1 MRAEPFAPDE
11 LTRDGFLGGR
21 VTIMQPRAGFR
32 SSTDAVFLAAA
43 VPARPGE
50 SVLELGCGAGAA
62 ILCLGARVAGL
73 SLAGLELQ
81 PGYAALAAANA
92 EANGR
97 ALQVHAG
104 DLAAMPAALRR
115 AFDHVIANPPYH
127 PPGRGTAARDAGRAL
142 ALAEAAT
149 PLAAWIDAAR
159 RRLRPGGWLT
169 LIQSAERLGEVLA
182 ALGPGWGSVAV
193 LPLAPRAGR
202 PAGRIVLR
210 ARKGGRGALRLCAP
224 FVVHAA
230 ARHLRDGD
238 DLTEAARAVL
248 REGAALDFDPPLTE
262 AC

>member
-81 PGYAALAAANA
+81 PGYAALAARNA

-104 DLAAMPAALRR
+104 
-115 AFDHVIANPPYH
+115 
-127 PPGRGTAARDAGRAL
+127 
-142 ALAEAAT
+142 
-149 PLAAWIDAAR
+149 
-159 RRLRPGGWLT
+159 
-169 LIQSAERLGEVLA
+169 
-182 ALGPGWGSVAV
+182 
-193 LPLAPRAGR
+193 
-202 PAGRIVLR
+202 
-210 ARKGGRGALRLCAP
+210 
-224 FVVHAA
+224 
-230 ARHLRDGD
+230 
-238 DLTEAARAVL
+238 
-248 REGAALDFDPPLTE
+248 
-262 AC
+262 